1 LKKFWVG
8 YNAFALTVIVF
19 LTSADLMLNYGHS
32 IENVDTTF
40 MGNGFVAYGFNMI
53 IIMPILFIIL
63 FFTRKLMD
71 KKMFLIGLGLFLLFS
86 LIGLF
91 PFISYLG
98 RVGF

>member
-19 LTSADLMLNYGHS
+19 LASADLMLNYGHS

-40 MGNGFVAYGFNMI
+40 MGNGFVVYGINMV

-63 FFTRKLMD
+63 FFTRKLMN
-71 KKMFLIGLGLFLLFS
+71 KKMFLIGLGLFILFS

-98 RVGF
+98 WATF